1 MQRMKVD
8 MLSNAAITLHWNLS
22 KERITLGGALTLR
35 AECEMISEHNGQRAF
50 NILISPGANSVQDI
64 KYIYEAVFESCILVF
79 SEIKTAESDTLYPDS
94 CLTAEKNLLSF
105 STERI
110 AILFSVLEVTPKLEW
125 SEKINSEVDK
135 ILGTLSGRFIC
146 LSLKFSGLRVE
157 DGDAELATWRE
168 VVRIISVK
176 LDLSVVIIGND
187 LLPEDFSE
195 DPRVRFLGR
204 EGISLAVQLA
214 LSERAC
220 LYVGTASG
228 MASGVTFSHTPYL
241 LYKHPEYHSDLM
253 HQELGNFDNLPW
265 ANRQQKIFRKI
276 PNSLEVVAQIERI
289 LNE

>member
-1 MQRMKVD
+1 M
-8 MLSNAAITLHWNLS
+8 
-22 KERITLGGALTLR
+22 
-35 AECEMISEHNGQRAF
+35 
-50 NILISPGANSVQDI
+50 
-64 KYIYEAVFESCILVF
+64 
-79 SEIKTAESDTLYPDS
+79 
-94 CLTAEKNLLSF
+94 
-105 STERI
+105 
-110 AILFSVLEVTPKLEW
+110 
-125 SEKINSEVDK
+125 
-135 ILGTLSGRFIC
+135 GTLSGRFIC